1 MIKYH
6 LNGVGNEYGAD
17 HMLTNNWNPDEDY
30 GNEYADVHLRIEAR
44 DYQYP
49 FNNFTP
55 ENREQFYNEVY
66 EIFKALGWE
75 IDISSRTGCMEIQK
89 GKQSL
94 YLHPQDFSGEVLKN
108 EVKQIAEALK
118 QHETFK
124 LNWVDIY
131 KTVYDITDDEY
142 NSYLDGRKED
152 IKKLLFER
160 CQTNRTNQYVHVYD
174 IDRSVAETV
183 KLRRVGIRDDI
194 NSRGQTHKYID
205 NVIDEMVTDG
215 LLLQIEQN
223 SSVYVRSPNKTE
235 QKKLKVSIC
244 A

>member
-6 LNGVGNEYGAD
+6 LNGVGNEYGVD

-30 GNEYADVHLRIEAR
+30 GNEYADVHLRINAR

-49 FNNFTP
+49 FNNFTLDKK
-55 ENREQFYNEVY
+55 EQFYSEVY
-66 EIFKALGWE
+66 GVFKSLGWK
-75 IDISSRTGCMEIQK
+75 IDTSDHIGCMEIQK

-94 YLHPQDFSGEVLKN
+94 YLHPQDFSGEVLKR
-108 EVKQIAEALK
+108 EVKQIAEALE
-118 QHETFK
+118 QHEIFK
-124 LNWVDIY
+124 LDWVDIY
-131 KTVYDITDDEY
+131 KTVYDISDDEY
-142 NSYLDGRKED
+142 NSYLDTRRED

-160 CQTNRTNQYVHVYD
+160 CQTNRTNQYVNVYN

-194 NSRGQTHKYID
+194 NTRGQTHKYID
-205 NVIDEMVTDG
+205 DVIDEMVADR

-223 SSVYVRSPNKTE
+223 GSAYVRSPNKTE
-235 QKKLKVSIC
+235 QKKMKISIC